1 MDMNGLLI
9 FWMVM
14 FGSLAITLAVL
25 NPVYSV
31 LGADLGLRGFWRET
45 MIAVIVSFLQA
56 GVLWAAL
63 EVTGLVVG
71 QGMFGSAAV
80 LYVCY
85 KATHSADSVFEGTYA
100 MDGWAIGAV
109 AFTQYGLIVTASCVL
124 PAFLGR

>member
-1 MDMNGLLI
+1 MNSLLI
-9 FWMVM
+9 FWMAM
-14 FGSLAITLAVL
+14 FGTLAISLAVL
-25 NPVYSV
+25 NPVYSI

-63 EVTGLVVG
+63 EVTGLIIG
-71 QGMFGSAAV
+71 QGLFGSAAV

-85 KATHSADSVFEGTYA
+85 KATHSADSVFEGTCA